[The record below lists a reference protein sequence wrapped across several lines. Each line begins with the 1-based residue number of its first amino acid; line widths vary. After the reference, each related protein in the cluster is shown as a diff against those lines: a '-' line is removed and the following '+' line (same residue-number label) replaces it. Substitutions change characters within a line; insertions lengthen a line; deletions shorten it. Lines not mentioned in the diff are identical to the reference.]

1 MAIKAVIFDF
11 GGVLMRTEDQTPR
24 MELSKRLDLEIKQLY
39 DLIFDSPSANK
50 ATLGEITVDQHWENV
65 RTGLGLTPQEFPEV
79 RRLFWAGDRL
89 DADLVG
95 KIRSL
100 RPRFKTAL
108 LSNAWSDLRRYLQ
121 DEWKIAD
128 AFDELIISA
137 EAGIAKP
144 APEIFRLA
152 LSRLQVPPELAV
164 FVDDFPA
171 NIAAARALGL
181 NTVHFRSA
189 DQAEAELDLLL
200 NGAN

>member
-24 MELSKRLDLEIKQLY
+24 RELSNRLDLKMERLY
-39 DLIFDSPSANK
+39 GLIFDSQSASK
-50 ATLGEITVDQHWENV
+50 ATLGEISVDQHWENV
-65 RTGLGLTPQEFPEV
+65 RLGLGLTLEEFPEV

-100 RPRFKTAL
+100 RPRYKTAL
-108 LSNAWSDLRRYLQ
+108 LSNAWSDLRRYLE

-137 EAGIAKP
+137 EAGMAKP
-144 APEIFRLA
+144 EPEIFRLA
-152 LSRLQVPPELAV
+152 LSRLCVQPDQVV

-171 NIAAARALGL
+171 NIEAAQALGL

-189 DQAEAELDLLL
+189 DQAAAELDLLL